1 MPSPAAGGGTV
12 THEEGQV
19 TPTATPRVAPL
30 AGAANAARRRSPL
43 RRSRWA
49 GLAFVALPLLV
60 YTTAMLIPIGT
71 SFWYSFWK
79 WDGHTQ
85 ATWAGLS
92 NYVQFVT
99 DPTLVSTLTHVLV
112 LVFFFALLP
121 VILGLISA
129 ALITRRRLP
138 GMAVFR
144 FIYFLPQVLTSV
156 VVALVFK
163 RLYGPEGPIN
173 QALRAIGLDSWTRS
187 WLGDFDW
194 ALPALGLIGTWGGFG
209 FSMVL
214 FISGVSSIP
223 TELYEAARVD
233 GAGPIREFFSVTLP
247 GLRGQIA
254 VALTLTV
261 TGALRTFDLVWITT
275 RGGPGTSTLT
285 PAVAL
290 YKAAFQN
297 PQVGL
302 AAAIGIVMAVLCL
315 LIAILIG
322 RIAERD

>member
-1 MPSPAAGGGTV
+1 MTTITSHQT
-12 THEEGQV
+12 
-19 TPTATPRVAPL
+19 
-30 AGAANAARRRSPL
+30 GAAPRLRHRSPL
-43 RRSRWA
+43 RRSRWI
-49 GLAFVALPLLV
+49 GLVFVAIPLVFYTAFMLV
-60 YTTAMLIPIGT
+60 PVGT
-71 SFWYSFWK
+71 SLWFSLWK

-85 ATWAGLS
+85 ATWVGLQ
-92 NYVQFVT
+92 NYLAFLT
-99 DPTLVSTLTHVLV
+99 DPILTSTLGHVLV

-121 VILGLISA
+121 IALGLLSA
-129 ALITRRRLP
+129 ALITRRKMP
-138 GMAVFR
+138 GMALFR
-144 FIYFLPQVLTSV
+144 FLYFLPQVLTSV

-163 RLYGPEGPIN
+163 RIYGPDGPLN
-173 QALRAIGLDSWTRS
+173 QALRAVGLESWTRS

-194 ALPALGLIGTWGGFG
+194 ALPALGMIGTWVGFG
-209 FSMVL
+209 FCMVL
-214 FISGVSSIP
+214 FISGVSAIP

-233 GAGPIREFFSVTLP
+233 GAGPVREFLNVTLP

-261 TGALRTFDLVWITT
+261 TGALRTFDLVWVTT
-275 RGGPGTSTLT
+275 HGGPGTATLT

-315 LIAILIG
+315 LIAVVIS

>member
-1 MPSPAAGGGTV
+1 MTTITSQQA
-12 THEEGQV
+12 E
-19 TPTATPRVAPL
+19 VAPQRL
-30 AGAANAARRRSPL
+30 RHRSPL
-43 RRSRWA
+43 RRSRWI
-49 GLAFVALPLLV
+49 GLAFVAIPLV
-60 YTTAMLIPIGT
+60 FYTAFMLIPVGT

-85 ATWAGLS
+85 AVWVGFQ
-92 NYVQFVT
+92 NYLTFLT
-99 DPTLVSTLTHVLV
+99 DPVLTSTLGHVGV
-112 LVFFFALLP
+112 LVFFFSLLP
-121 VILGLISA
+121 IGLGLISA
-129 ALITRRRLP
+129 ALITRRKLP
-138 GMAVFR
+138 GMALFR
-144 FIYFLPQVLTSV
+144 FLYFLPQVLTTV

-163 RLYGPEGPIN
+163 RIYGPDGPLN
-173 QALRAIGLDSWTRS
+173 EALRAIGLESWTRS

-194 ALPALGLIGTWGGFG
+194 ALPALGLIGTWVGFG
-209 FSMVL
+209 FCMVL

-233 GAGPIREFFSVTLP
+233 GAGPVREFFSVTLP

-261 TGALRTFDLVWITT
+261 TGALRTFDLVWVTT
-275 RGGPGTSTLT
+275 HGGPGTATLT

-315 LIAILIG
+315 LIAVVIT

>member
-1 MPSPAAGGGTV
+1 MTATIARGDA
-12 THEEGQV
+12 
-19 TPTATPRVAPL
+19 PTAAP
-30 AGAANAARRRSPL
+30 APSAKRHSPL

-49 GLAFVALPLLV
+49 GLAFLAAPLTV
-60 YTTAMLIPIGT
+60 YAVVMLIPIGT
-71 SFWYSFWK
+71 SLWYSFWK

-85 ATWAGLS
+85 ATWVGFN
-92 NYVQFVT
+92 NYLTFFT
-99 DPTLVSTLTHVLV
+99 DPILASTFSHVLV
-112 LVFFFALLP
+112 LIIFFALLP
-121 VILGLISA
+121 IILGLFSA
-129 ALITRRRLP
+129 ALITRRKLP
-138 GMAVFR
+138 GMAIFR

-163 RLYGPEGPIN
+163 RLYGPDGPLN
-173 QALRAIGLDSWTRS
+173 EALRAVGLGDWARP

-194 ALPALGLIGTWGGFG
+194 ALPALGLIGTWVGFG
-209 FSMVL
+209 FCMVL
-214 FISGVSSIP
+214 FISGISSIP

-247 GLRGQIA
+247 GLRGQLA
-254 VALTLTV
+254 VALTLTI

-302 AAAIGIVMAVLCL
+302 ASAIGIVMAVMCL
-315 LIAILIG
+315 LIALVIS

>member
-1 MPSPAAGGGTV
+1 MTTITSRQAAA
-12 THEEGQV
+12 E
-19 TPTATPRVAPL
+19 PRL
-30 AGAANAARRRSPL
+30 RRRSPL
-43 RRSRWA
+43 RRSRWI
-49 GLAFVALPLLV
+49 GLAFVAVPLAF
-60 YTTAMLIPIGT
+60 YTAAMLIPVGT

-85 ATWAGLS
+85 ATWVGFQ
-92 NYVQFVT
+92 NYLTFLT
-99 DPTLVSTLTHVLV
+99 DPILTSTLSHVLV
-112 LVFFFALLP
+112 LVFFFSLLP
-121 VILGLISA
+121 IALGLISA
-129 ALITRRRLP
+129 ALITRRKLP

-144 FIYFLPQVLTSV
+144 FLYFLPQVLTSV

-163 RLYGPEGPIN
+163 RIYGPDGPLN
-173 QALRAIGLDSWTRS
+173 EALRAVGLESWTRS

-194 ALPALGLIGTWGGFG
+194 ALPALGLIGTWVGFG
-209 FSMVL
+209 FCMVL
-214 FISGVSSIP
+214 FIAGVSSIP

-233 GAGPIREFFSVTLP
+233 GAGPVREFFSVTLP
-247 GLRGQIA
+247 GLRGQLA

-261 TGALRTFDLVWITT
+261 TGALRTFDLVWVTT
-275 RGGPGTSTLT
+275 RGGPGTATLT

-315 LIAILIG
+315 LIAVVIS

>member
-1 MPSPAAGGGTV
+1 MTTITSHQAEAA
-12 THEEGQV
+12 
-19 TPTATPRVAPL
+19 PRRL
-30 AGAANAARRRSPL
+30 RRRSPL
-43 RRSRWA
+43 RHSRWM
-49 GLAFVALPLLV
+49 GLAFVAVPLV
-60 YTTAMLIPIGT
+60 FYTAFMLIPVGT

-85 ATWAGLS
+85 AVWVGFQ
-92 NYVQFVT
+92 NYLTFLT
-99 DPTLVSTLTHVLV
+99 DPVLTSTLGHVGV

-121 VILGLISA
+121 IVLGLISA
-129 ALITRRRLP
+129 ALITRRKLP
-138 GMAVFR
+138 GMALFR
-144 FIYFLPQVLTSV
+144 FLYFLPQVLTSV

-163 RLYGPEGPIN
+163 RIYGPEGPLN
-173 QALRAIGLDSWTRS
+173 EALRAIGLESWTRS

-194 ALPALGLIGTWGGFG
+194 ALPALGLIGTWVGFG
-209 FSMVL
+209 FCMVL
-214 FISGVSSIP
+214 FISGVSAIP

-233 GAGPIREFFSVTLP
+233 GAGPVREFFSVTLP

-275 RGGPGTSTLT
+275 HGGPGTATLT

-315 LIAILIG
+315 LIAVVIG

>member
-1 MPSPAAGGGTV
+1 MTTITSQQA
-12 THEEGQV
+12 E
-19 TPTATPRVAPL
+19 VAPQRL
-30 AGAANAARRRSPL
+30 RHRPPL
-43 RRSRWA
+43 RRSRWI
-49 GLAFVALPLLV
+49 GLAFVAIPLVFYTAFMLV
-60 YTTAMLIPIGT
+60 PVGT

-85 ATWAGLS
+85 AVWVGFQ
-92 NYVQFVT
+92 NYLTFLT
-99 DPTLVSTLTHVLV
+99 DPVLTSTLGHVGV
-112 LVFFFALLP
+112 LVFFFSLLP
-121 VILGLISA
+121 IGLGLISA
-129 ALITRRRLP
+129 ALITRRKLP
-138 GMAVFR
+138 GMALFR
-144 FIYFLPQVLTSV
+144 FLYFLPQVLTTV

-163 RLYGPEGPIN
+163 RIYGPDGPLN
-173 QALRAIGLDSWTRS
+173 EALRAIGLESWTRS

-194 ALPALGLIGTWGGFG
+194 ALPALGLIGTWVGFG
-209 FSMVL
+209 FCMVL

-233 GAGPIREFFSVTLP
+233 GAGPVREFFSVTLP

-261 TGALRTFDLVWITT
+261 TGALRTFDLVWVTT
-275 RGGPGTSTLT
+275 HGGPGTATLT

-315 LIAILIG
+315 LIAVVIT

>member
-1 MPSPAAGGGTV
+1 MSTTITQEAVAA
-12 THEEGQV
+12 QV
-19 TPTATPRVAPL
+19 V
-30 AGAANAARRRSPL
+30 ARRRSRRYSPL
-43 RRSRWA
+43 RRGRWA
-49 GLAFVALPLLV
+49 GLAFVAAPLLV
-60 YTTAMLIPIGT
+60 YAAVMLVPIGT

-85 ATWAGLS
+85 ATWVGFQ
-92 NYVQFVT
+92 NYLAFVT
-99 DPTLVSTLTHVLV
+99 DPVLTSTLSHVLV
-112 LVFFFALLP
+112 LVFFFAILP
-121 VILGLISA
+121 IVLGLISA
-129 ALITRRRLP
+129 ALITRRSLP

-163 RLYGPEGPIN
+163 RLYGPDGPLN
-173 QALRAIGLDSWTRS
+173 QALRAVGLDSWTRS

-209 FSMVL
+209 FCMVL

-233 GAGPIREFFSVTLP
+233 GAGPVREFFSVTLP

-275 RGGPGTSTLT
+275 HGGPGTATLT

-315 LIAILIG
+315 LIAVAIG